1 MYSPHLPYF
10 SKCGLYVIVKST
22 ENGEKTMK
30 EQLIS
35 KIQTVADN
43 EKFKR
48 DAFFLCGAAT
58 GSPNQGLLDACEKYL
73 EAVKSGQPDKAEAE
87 TLIAQLEAVAST
99 TAVKAGV
106 NTVNNNI
113 EYIKEILD
121 NKEIL
126 LNK

>member
-1 MYSPHLPYF
+1 MRYP
-10 SKCGLYVIVKST
+10 KCGLYTIIQLT

-30 EQLIS
+30 EQLIN
-35 KIQTVADN
+35 KIKTVAEN
-43 EKFKR
+43 EKFKS

-58 GSPNQGLLDACEKYL
+58 GSPNQKLLDACEKYL
-73 EAVKSGQPDKAEAE
+73 ETVEKDQDNTEAAEN
-87 TLIAQLEAVAST
+87 LIAELEAAAAN

-113 EYIKEILD
+113 EYIKAILSD
-121 NKEIL
+121 KESL

>member
-1 MYSPHLPYF
+1 
-10 SKCGLYVIVKST
+10 
-22 ENGEKTMK
+22 MK

-35 KIQTVADN
+35 KIKTVADN

-58 GSPNQGLLDACEKYL
+58 GSPNQELLDACEIYL
-73 EAVKSGQPDKAEAE
+73 ESVKNDSYDKDAAEKLIRELEKAAEA
-87 TLIAQLEAVAST
+87 

-113 EYIKEILD
+113 EYIRDILA
-121 NKEIL
+121 NKDVL
-126 LNK
+126 LNE

>member
-1 MYSPHLPYF
+1 
-10 SKCGLYVIVKST
+10 
-22 ENGEKTMK
+22 MK

-35 KIQTVADN
+35 KIKTVADN

-58 GSPNQGLLDACEKYL
+58 GSPNQELLDACEKYL
-73 EAVKSGQPDKAEAE
+73 EATEKDSHDKEAAELLIKELEKAAEA
-87 TLIAQLEAVAST
+87 
-99 TAVKAGV
+99 TAVRAGV

-113 EYIKEILD
+113 EYIKEILA

-126 LNK
+126 LNE